1 LAVYVSF
8 LDGYA
13 YTFCKTRVCRNERPS
28 TLLHFISRPRS
39 ATLGAFFQTNAV
51 WFFARRGAEIN
62 IQSQLSPRGA
72 RHMINL
78 TQQLEALFSSR
89 LGVGPRLKL

>member
-1 LAVYVSF
+1 MHIHFAR
-8 LDGYA
+8 
-13 YTFCKTRVCRNERPS
+13 RVCAE
-28 TLLHFISRPRS
+28 TS
-39 ATLGAFFQTNAV
+39 AHQHYCILSAGLDLQLWVLFFQTNAV

-62 IQSQLSPRGA
+62 IQNQLSPRGA

>member
-1 LAVYVSF
+1 MHIHFAR
-8 LDGYA
+8 
-13 YTFCKTRVCRNERPS
+13 RVCAETS
-28 TLLHFISRPRS
+28 AHQHLLHFISRPRS
-39 ATLGAFFQTNAV
+39 ATLVLFFQTNAV

-62 IQSQLSPRGA
+62 IQNQLSPRGA